1 MPRYARAVIPGRP
14 SDGRDLDRLVFGDQ
28 QEGYDA
34 LESEDEEYEEEDAEE
49 EDDGF
54 VERSRRDR
62 RSGRGRRRNDY
73 AALPDDDG
81 GYEREPSNGRGLML
95 LAGVVVICGVFGAVV
110 WNAYSGGIRPAEAST
125 APMLRATGP
134 IKTRPARS
142 DAPVESAL
150 NADVFDRIEDKPAA
164 REPVEEVVAAPE
176 PKPEPVKMAEAAKP
190 VERPAPAPT
199 PAPEKVEAAKPEPE
213 PAPAKPE
220 PVVTREAVNA
230 PTPLKA
236 PAPEPKPEAPAQL
249 AGAYAPKF
257 VPGAAHLVQVGA
269 TDSLAGAD
277 AEYARLAKLAP
288 DLFAGAERVV
298 VPVQVDGKQMY
309 RVRVGSFASAED
321 ANAFCSAYKAR
332 VGDCY
337 RATR

>member
-28 QEGYDA
+28 HQGYDE
-34 LESEDEEYEEEDAEE
+34 LGGEEEEYEEEAEE
-49 EDDGF
+49 EEDVGF

-73 AALPDDDG
+73 AALPDDEG
-81 GYEREPSNGRGLML
+81 GYEREPSNGRGLFL
-95 LAGVVVICGVFGAVV
+95 LAGILVICGVFGAVV

-125 APMLRATGP
+125 APMLRAEGP

-142 DAPVESAL
+142 EAPIPSAL
-150 NADVFDRIEDKPAA
+150 NADVFDRIEETPRV
-164 REPVEEVVAAPE
+164 REPVEEVAAKPE
-176 PKPEPVKMAEAAKP
+176 PKPEPVEMAEAPKP
-190 VERPAPAPT
+190 VERPT
-199 PAPEKVEAAKPEPE
+199 PAPEKVEAAKPE

-236 PAPEPKPEAPAQL
+236 PAAEPAAEPKPEAPAQL
-249 AGAYAPKF
+249 AGAYTPKF
-257 VPGAAHLVQVGA
+257 VLGAAHLVQVGA
-269 TDSLAGAD
+269 TDTLTKAD
-277 AEYARLAKLAP
+277 EEFSRLAKLAP

-298 VPVQVDGKQMY
+298 LPVQVDGKQMY